1 MFGNNGNNGQFGLP
15 GQYAGGNPQTGPLPG
30 NHADLRQHG
39 HYQAI
44 NAGAPFAVVPVVPP
58 TIQMIQGRRYQ
69 PVSRSAILS
78 TVAAM
83 TSPSTQQ
90 FRQFNPGTIIA
101 WKGGGYKTDGT
112 ALPVGRTALEC
123 FKVRFYFTAGTTTVL
138 NVTTNGGNTPILAS
152 TLLGTATLPAYLPG
166 SGIWVDQG
174 WQLSVDIQILV
185 DNFEA
190 TITLDTLEEY
200 PPGA

>member
-1 MFGNNGNNGQFGLP
+1 MFSNNNGQFGFGIPSQL
-15 GQYAGGNPQTGPLPG
+15 QSGNPQTGPLQG

-44 NAGAPFAVVPVVPP
+44 AAGAAYAVVPAVPP

-69 PVSRSAILS
+69 PVSRSAILA

-83 TSPSTQQ
+83 TSPDVRQ

-101 WKGGGYKTDGT
+101 WKGGGFKTDGT
-112 ALPVGRTALEC
+112 ALPVGRTALDC

-138 NVTTNGGNTPILAS
+138 NVTTNGGNTPVLAS
-152 TLLGTATLPAYLPG
+152 TLLGSATLPAYLPG